1 MRVAGI
7 DGYKDGWIAVVVDA
21 GDFTRAFTVWA
32 SSLVDLIK
40 ANAIKLAL
48 VDMPIGLSTGP
59 HDRPVEDAARQVL
72 KGKASSLFNAPCRQA
87 LGCVDYHAASLTNAE
102 VLGKKLSKQ
111 TWNICPKISE
121 VDDAVRQLSQVQ
133 MHEAH
138 PEVSFAML
146 SGAPI
151 LASKKSAKGLIARAG
166 YIAKLGFDLVRLA
179 APLDDKHTSA
189 PDDLIDAAVLAWS
202 ATRVHSNTHV
212 TFPNSPTTD
221 SLRLEM
227 AIYA

>member
-72 KGKASSLFNAPCRQA
+72 K
-87 LGCVDYHAASLTNAE
+87 
-102 VLGKKLSKQ
+102 
-111 TWNICPKISE
+111 
-121 VDDAVRQLSQVQ
+121 DA
-133 MHEAH
+133 
-138 PEVSFAML
+138 
-146 SGAPI
+146 
-151 LASKKSAKGLIARAG
+151 
-166 YIAKLGFDLVRLA
+166 
-179 APLDDKHTSA
+179 
-189 PDDLIDAAVLAWS
+189 
-202 ATRVHSNTHV
+202 N
-212 TFPNSPTTD
+212 NSPTCN
-221 SLRLEM
+221 
-227 AIYA
+227 